1 MFKQRKFVSA
11 FIPVLFFAVVAILLL
26 RSSAMQHSGAA
37 VASSALPVNPIIEEN
52 QKPGTEAWKSA
63 RFDSY
68 FKELTIAEQLE
79 HAQELGL
86 PTSASDAGGGMMQGA
101 WTNSR
106 DVTGYANKTSVN
118 VGGQIASS
126 PPSIRS
132 MRDHPPHGWYNGNGG
147 TEVVAQQVLPG
158 TNYPVPAPDLVGYG
172 RCQLAPLLL
181 HAQYSQQLTSGFY
194 LVWLCCRTQQ
204 HLLATF
210 HSSCVTTASRRISCI
225 WSPPRH
231 GKRTMTGGKSLYEYN
246 SPGGRAKKVSY
257 DRPYNQNDGAGH
269 LQRRLQHG
277 QLAGAEW
284 LTTSPMPPA
293 RIYTA
298 TRT

>member
-26 RSSAMQHSGAA
+26 RSSATQHSGAA

-118 VGGQIASS
+118 VGGQISFHITS
-126 PPSIRS
+126 KYSQYEMTIYR
-132 MRDHPPHGWYNGNGG
+132 MGWYNGNGG

-158 TNYPVPAPDLVGYG
+158 TNYPVPAPDSLGMVAANWPAAYT
-172 RCQLAPLLL
+172 LNIPTNW
-181 HAQYSQQLTSGFY
+181 TSGFY
-194 LVWLCCRTQQ
+194 LVWLEAVGRNNTSYIPFIVRNDSQQ
-204 HLLATF
+204 ADILYLVAT
-210 HSSCVTTASRRISCI
+210 STWQAYND
-225 WSPPRH
+225 W
-231 GKRTMTGGKSLYEYN
+231 GGKSLCEYN
-246 SPGGRAKKVSY
+246 SPGGRA
-257 DRPYNQNDGAGH
+257 
-269 LQRRLQHG
+269 RRSL
-277 QLAGAEW
+277 
-284 LTTSPMPPA
+284 
-293 RIYTA
+293 
-298 TRT
+298 